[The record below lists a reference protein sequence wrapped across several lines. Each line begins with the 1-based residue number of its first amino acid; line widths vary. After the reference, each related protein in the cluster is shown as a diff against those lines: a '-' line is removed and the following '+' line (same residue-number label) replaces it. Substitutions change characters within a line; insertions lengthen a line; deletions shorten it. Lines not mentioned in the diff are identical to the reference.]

1 MRVKTEMQGPFSLM
15 WDTDFL
21 SKDHMSGYQT
31 DVSLIPPTEALVLTL
46 GWKRSKTVSCEAE
59 ETEKGQ
65 VIEGLVG
72 YTQFRFL
79 F

>member
-1 MRVKTEMQGPFSLM
+1 M
-15 WDTDFL
+15 
-21 SKDHMSGYQT
+21 
-31 DVSLIPPTEALVLTL
+31 SLIPPTEVLVLTL
-46 GWKRSKTVSCEAE
+46 GWKISKTVSFEAE

-65 VIEGLVG
+65 VMEGLVG